1 MTYFKWTCDFKNSKE
16 KSPLWLTDTLIY
28 KFRKFRFKKQSV
40 AKYTA
45 SAVRPLAV
53 KAFSMI
59 YKLNDLGQIIE
70 PLSTAV
76 SSSVGEYSKSI
87 HIMVVNIKWVKK
99 IKWLIWSCVM
109 YVFGK
114 KKKQ

>member
-1 MTYFKWTCDFKNSKE
+1 M
-16 KSPLWLTDTLIY
+16 
-28 KFRKFRFKKQSV
+28 

-53 KAFSMI
+53 KAFSMT

-70 PLSTAV
+70 PLSTAF

-87 HIMVVNIKWVKK
+87 HIMVVNIK
-99 IKWLIWSCVM
+99 
-109 YVFGK
+109 
-114 KKKQ
+114 